1 MGCRCAAAD
10 RAEDGDLPKWETID
24 EPDEDSDR
32 GGAFFIASSAQA
44 NILYFRKL
52 TCDDIAKG
60 RRQHD
65 GSSYS

>member
-1 MGCRCAAAD
+1 MNRM
-10 RAEDGDLPKWETID
+10 RI
-24 EPDEDSDR
+24 SDR